1 MISGFIIFLFIVC
14 GGIVLFVK
22 RAKSAN
28 KIDAVADSTDY
39 FQMQLE
45 ESADQIIAR
54 MQNHVDHLEY
64 LISEADE
71 KIFAL
76 DQRLKKI
83 DRLNHE
89 VHVPSKSSDEQE
101 RLVSDDGESNT
112 DNAMIN
118 MDVSTLNK
126 QVYSL
131 LDQGMN
137 LNEIAKKTGIG
148 KGAVLL
154 ISQMYRKK

>member
-101 RLVSDDGESNT
+101 RLVADDGESNT

-154 ISQMYRKK
+154 ISQMYKKK

>member
-22 RAKSAN
+22 RAKTAN

-154 ISQMYRKK
+154 ISQMYKKK

>member
-1 MISGFIIFLFIVC
+1 MFIVC

-154 ISQMYRKK
+154 ISQMYKKK

>member
-83 DRLNHE
+83 DQLNHE
-89 VHVPSKSSDEQE
+89 VDVPSKLSDGQEQ
-101 RLVSDDGESNT
+101 LVADDGESNA

-154 ISQMYRKK
+154 ISQMYKKK

>member
-154 ISQMYRKK
+154 ISQMYKKK

>member
-89 VHVPSKSSDEQE
+89 VDVPSKSSDEQE
-101 RLVSDDGESNT
+101 RLVADDGESNT

-154 ISQMYRKK
+154 ISQMYKKK